1 MSGFGPT
8 IRQLGQSSFAGCITK
23 TQRARQ
29 AQVGREGDMVN
40 RKNDK
45 GQLEKQKANY
55 TRATGNW

>member
-40 RKNDK
+40 RKKDN
-45 GQLEKQKANY
+45 
-55 TRATGNW
+55 